1 MKYKLSIII
10 FTLFI
15 AFSLLKA
22 EENEFQEIKKKVDKL
37 YYSFDSKKL
46 INTLNQIQMMKR
58 KNPNKWQYDYYSA
71 VLCNQIGKILY
82 LPKPD
87 DAYNY
92 FDRSLDYLFKVKKV
106 HNDEEILALISA
118 TYGKMSSLSTIKAI
132 YYGLKAKDY
141 IYTAAKID
149 SNNSKV
155 LLVASIHLMHTPES
169 FGGDKEWAE
178 ELLKRALKLLYKENQ
193 KENDISIEWAKDA
206 EIYAYLAQLEILKKN
221 KIKAELYIDKALK
234 LIPDYGFVLKDLIP
248 QLEEIK

>member
-1 MKYKLSIII
+1 MKYKLSITI
-10 FTLFI
+10 FTFFI
-15 AFSLLKA
+15 ILSLLNA
-22 EENEFQEIKKKVDKL
+22 EENEFGELKKKVDKL

-46 INTLNQIQMMKR
+46 INTLNQIQMIKR
-58 KNPNKWQYDYYSA
+58 KYSNKWQYDYYSA
-71 VLCNQIGKILY
+71 VLCIQIGKILY

-87 DAYNY
+87 EAYDY
-92 FDRSLDYLFKVKKV
+92 FDRSLDYLNKIKKV
-106 HNDEEILALISA
+106 HTDEEILALISA
-118 TYGKMSSLSTIKAI
+118 VYGKMSSLSTIKAI
-132 YYGLKAKDY
+132 YFGLKAKNL
-141 IYTAAKID
+141 IYEAAKID

-155 LLVASIHLMHTPES
+155 LLIASIHLMHTPES

-178 ELLKRALKLLYKENQ
+178 ELLKRALKLLYKENR
-193 KENDISIEWAKDA
+193 KENPNSIEWGKDA